1 MAKYLMGLIGLGLFT
16 STLMAE
22 VLRDPTMPPPQSG
35 LVSAERLPTVAPPP
49 MLQSI
54 TLGSSAKFAMIN
66 GQTVM
71 LGGSYEDWT
80 LIRLSANEA
89 VLRAK
94 DGKTKVLVM
103 DYAIQKRSA
112 SAQPAK
118 LPMRNS
124 TKATSQEVV
133 ETTTRNNLTERP
145 HAQVRV
151 QAESLWVKQ

>member
-1 MAKYLMGLIGLGLFT
+1 MAKYLIGLIGLSLFA

-35 LVSAERLPTVAPPP
+35 LLSAERLPTVAPPP

-54 TLGSSAKFAMIN
+54 TLGSTAKFAMIN

-71 LGGSYEDWT
+71 LGGTYEDWT
-80 LIRLSANEA
+80 LIRLTANEA

-112 SAQPAK
+112 SAPI
-118 LPMRNS
+118 S
-124 TKATSQEVV
+124 TKNNMKATSKSGA
-133 ETTTRNNLTERP
+133 ETTTHNNLTERP
-145 HAQVRV
+145 HAQARV